1 MELKKGTVVYS
12 LAGHDKSDFQVIIDF
27 DDKFAKVCDGK
38 YRPLER
44 LKKKKFI
51 HIKLTN
57 TVLSEDKLL
66 TNKSIRE
73 ALKPFNNAAKKPTA
87 QSKLR

>member
-12 LAGHDKSDFQVIIDF
+12 LAGHDKGDFQVIIDF

-38 YRPLER
+38 HRSLSRPKT
-44 LKKKKFI
+44 KKLM

-57 TVLSEDKLL
+57 TVLGSEHLL
-66 TNKSIRE
+66 TDKSVRKALRPFTE
-73 ALKPFNNAAKKPTA
+73 AAAKANASYRLK
-87 QSKLR
+87 